1 MIREIRLARERM
13 AEQSHP
19 HESRAKAFEETMAK
33 YISQDHS
40 DVVDNG
46 GIVNS
51 GRKKRKDGHDSNARS
66 VRWELAH
73 DDKRRQPTTANV
85 NREFYEC
92 TESDLVTQN
101 KTESCPFGCDYR
113 SVDVSLVK
121 AHLNRCPNKDQ
132 SISGETADITS
143 SSKTSS
149 LRIWYSLF
157 KEM

>member
-51 GRKKRKDGHDSNARS
+51 GRKKKKDGHDSNARS

-73 DDKRRQPTTANV
+73 DDKRRQPT
-85 NREFYEC
+85 E
-92 TESDLVTQN
+92 Q
-101 KTESCPFGCDYR
+101 CPCACGAF
-113 SVDVSLVK
+113 
-121 AHLNRCPNKDQ
+121 HLQRYTVRVVRL
-132 SISGETADITS
+132 GV
-143 SSKTSS
+143 
-149 LRIWYSLF
+149 
-157 KEM
+157 